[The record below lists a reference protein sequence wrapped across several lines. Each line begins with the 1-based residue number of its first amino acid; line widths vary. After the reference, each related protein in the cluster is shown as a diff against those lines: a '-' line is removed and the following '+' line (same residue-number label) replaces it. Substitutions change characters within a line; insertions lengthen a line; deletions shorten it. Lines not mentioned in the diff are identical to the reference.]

1 MSEKRRGNFISLQT
15 RITNS
20 IKWQN
25 IFKGEEKE
33 MIKRNIDKKNSQL
46 YTFYI
51 LPGKSASNIIFI
63 VGSLLMWTII

>member
-25 IFKGEEKE
+25 IFKGEKKE
-33 MIKRNIDKKNSQL
+33 MIKRNIDKKMLYQTLYVDFIFYQGSQPL
-46 YTFYI
+46 TLFSSWDHY
-51 LPGKSASNIIFI
+51 
-63 VGSLLMWTII
+63 

>member
-33 MIKRNIDKKNSQL
+33 MIKRNIDKKNFL
-46 YTFYI
+46 T
-51 LPGKSASNIIFI
+51 L
-63 VGSLLMWTII
+63 

>member
-33 MIKRNIDKKNSQL
+33 MIKRNIDKKISNFIDLIFYQGSQPL
-46 YTFYI
+46 TLFSSWDHY
-51 LPGKSASNIIFI
+51 
-63 VGSLLMWTII
+63 